1 MKRSE
6 IAMIVLVAGLSV
18 IVAYFAANTL
28 IGKPTT
34 QDAKVRTIDSITS
47 TVTEPDTKVF
57 NKEAI
62 NPTVEV
68 NIGDE

>member
-1 MKRSE
+1 
-6 IAMIVLVAGLSV
+6 MIVLVAGLSV